1 MNWWRYWCWHTVN
14 FERSYILND
23 WTLSI
28 KDQGSDN
35 FIQVGKYMVSFRELW
50 ANGCGV
56 WTLWCGSERVEW
68 SLPNED
74 WRRALL
80 GSSQWVTFSTF
91 YLKRGWSWTWEW
103 VELAFEERKTFRIR
117 DRRWKNYCIGMTS
130 WKGIVTRN
138 DQEEETILKRT
149 MKFPHLMAA
158 LLSTIPASSS
168 NTGWPARYGE
178 GSLQTWLAL
187 LFLTF
192 KLFGLFS

>member
-35 FIQVGKYMVSFRELW
+35 FIQVGKYMFSFRELW

-68 SLPNED
+68 SLPNEEEPF
-74 WRRALL
+74 L
-80 GSSQWVTFSTF
+80 GSSEWVTFSTF
-91 YLKRGWSWTWEW
+91 YLKRGWSWTSEW
-103 VELAFEERKTFRIR
+103 VELTFEERKTFRIR
-117 DRRWKNYCIGMTS
+117 DRQWKNYCMGMLS
-130 WKGIVTRN
+130 WKGIVTRK

-149 MKFPHLMAA
+149 MKFPHLMAV

-178 GSLQTWLAL
+178 GSLQTWLTL